1 MAATALVTGA
11 TGLVGRALVAALRAR
26 GDTGVAFAGD
36 VTDAGAIARAL
47 AEHEPAVV
55 FHLAARAVDGDADT
69 DPDATWRVNV
79 GGTRAVLAAAA
90 GGPRV
95 VLASSVAAYA
105 LVAPGTAALVEDL
118 PLLAPDDVAA
128 GAYARSKAAADALA
142 RAAGATVARFTNIYG
157 AGDRHASRLVPE
169 LAAAVAQ
176 HRAPTL
182 RSDGTAR
189 LDLLHAGDAADALIA
204 LGQAAPAGEAY
215 NIGAGE
221 LVSVRD
227 VVAAAERAAGRSLHA
242 TYGSGQPAAERP
254 PVSIAKVTA
263 ATGWRPATSL
273 DEGLR
278 RTLG

>member
-11 TGLVGRALVAALRAR
+11 SGLVGRALVAALRAR
-26 GDTGVAFAGD
+26 GETVVAFAGD
-36 VTDAGAIARAL
+36 VTDAGAVTRAL
-47 AEHEPAVV
+47 AEHAPAVV
-55 FHLAARAVDGDADT
+55 FHLAARAVDGDGDA

-95 VLASSVAAYA
+95 VVASSVAAYA
-105 LVAPGTAALVEDL
+105 PVAPGTAALVEDL
-118 PLLAPDDVAA
+118 PLLAPDDPVA

-176 HRAPTL
+176 GRAPRL

-189 LDLLHAGDAADALIA
+189 LDLLHAGDAAGALIA
-204 LGQAAPAGEAY
+204 LAQAAPAGEAY

-221 LVSVRD
+221 DVAVRD
-227 VVAAAERAAGRSLHA
+227 VVSAAERAAGRSLHA
-242 TYGSGQPAAERP
+242 VYGSARPAAERP
-254 PVSIAKVTA
+254 PVSIAKVAA

-278 RTLG
+278 RTLA